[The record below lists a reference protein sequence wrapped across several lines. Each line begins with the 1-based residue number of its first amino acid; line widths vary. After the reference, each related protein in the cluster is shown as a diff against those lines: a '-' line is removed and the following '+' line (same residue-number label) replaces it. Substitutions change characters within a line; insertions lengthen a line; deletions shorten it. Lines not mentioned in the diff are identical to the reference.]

1 MGSQSTVHKTS
12 VWGLGSVWK
21 RFSGKANSE
30 EYRLFLCEMTHVR
43 VVKQWKLEKSAC
55 VTSHGITLS
64 PSHRLL
70 LLSPLV
76 PSLTMKP
83 LCLNHLSCFTTSLI
97 YCYGIRQP
105 NSLWFRVT
113 TLYYLLVILSFG
125 VGLLWGDSS
134 AGLTWGHACR
144 CYHLESQTELEHPE
158 WHHLHART
166 SAGIAGTV
174 GSWLGISFSVSLR
187 FSKQNRWISW
197 HSDPWPPKHKSR
209 SFQAL
214 LRLFNSA
221 VFHWLKHI
229 TSQPRLKKRNRFFFI
244 IT

>member
-1 MGSQSTVHKTS
+1 
-12 VWGLGSVWK
+12 
-21 RFSGKANSE
+21 
-30 EYRLFLCEMTHVR
+30 MTHVR

-113 TLYYLLVILSFG
+113 TLYYLLVILSFE
-125 VGLLWGDSS
+125 WGS
-134 AGLTWGHACR
+134 AGWLFCWSDLGSCMQV
-144 CYHLESQTELEHPE
+144 LSSGVSN
-158 WHHLHART
+158 W
-166 SAGIAGTV
+166 AGTSRMTSFTCTNL
-174 GSWLGISFSVSLR
+174 SWDSWNSWELAGNFLLSVSLQVSPSR
-187 FSKQNRWISW
+187 IDEFHGIVT
-197 HSDPWPPKHKSR
+197 HGPPKHKSR

-214 LRLFNSA
+214 LRLM
-221 VFHWLKHI
+221 
-229 TSQPRLKKRNRFFFI
+229 PRIVTVPTLRCS
-244 IT
+244 TG